1 MDLSRDETVRRL
13 LQNMQAHAT
22 LPHTTVRGHNGGGF
36 SPRERERRDSVL
48 RRRRYASADLPAAH
62 MTAGRANRFRQQP
75 PPHPPAPINVRHTHI
90 KSKTHRERLLRT
102 LGGVR
107 GRQRSLG
114 SAGLLCP
121 TTPPAHQ
128 IFPPRSAR
136 KQSRLL
142 RCFAGGITSSS
153 PCHPRRPPLVP
164 RSWLQWRP
172 ASPQP
177 PPPSTH
183 ITRFKRALGPAV
195 QRARKR
201 RAAAGPGRRGP
212 SREPSRPSPSPPASQ
227 SASWPASPCAP
238 DPSPRARERASPPNE
253 NSRGKLHPRPR
264 PTRSTKLHATWIPPQ
279 HPQRPNRPPTPKPTP
294 VSSTVPPPPPHRPRA
309 S

>member
-128 IFPPRSAR
+128 IFSPRSAR

-142 RCFAGGITSSS
+142 RRRNYLVESLSS
-153 PCHPRRPPLVP
+153 PPP
-164 RSWLQWRP
+164 
-172 ASPQP
+172 A
-177 PPPSTH
+177 
-183 ITRFKRALGPAV
+183 A
-195 QRARKR
+195 
-201 RAAAGPGRRGP
+201 RAAILA
-212 SREPSRPSPSPPASQ
+212 AM
-227 SASWPASPCAP
+227 AAC
-238 DPSPRARERASPPNE
+238 
-253 NSRGKLHPRPR
+253 
-264 PTRSTKLHATWIPPQ
+264 
-279 HPQRPNRPPTPKPTP
+279 KPTTP
-294 VSSTVPPPPPHRPRA
+294 APIHPDHPG
-309 S
+309 